1 MGHYALGTILKA
13 ALLAGLAAGLTVALF
28 HAVAT
33 EPVIDRAI
41 ALEEERAPA
50 DQHEEPIVSRQAQKG
65 GLFLGFVVYG
75 LTWASFLGL
84 AYHLVQRSLPA
95 TGARRQRLLLAAAAY
110 WAVGLLPFLKYP
122 ANPPGVGDPETIG
135 YRQALYVGFL
145 VLSVAGTAL
154 AFVLSQRLIRASSSG
169 FTRGL
174 LTAAL
179 VGAFSLIVYLAM
191 PANPDSVELPAEV
204 VTSFRALSLVGLTLF
219 WTVLG
224 LLFAM
229 LLKPEPEPE
238 PVVATSVR

>member
-1 MGHYALGTILKA
+1 MGHFSLGTILKA

-41 ALEEERAPA
+41 ALEEERHAA
-50 DQHEEPIVSRQAQKG
+50 DEHAEPIVSRQAQKG

-75 LTWASFLGL
+75 LTWASLFGL

-95 TGARRQRLLLAAAAY
+95 TGTRRQRLLLAAAAY

-145 VLSVAGTAL
+145 VLSVASTTL
-154 AFVLSQRLIRASSSG
+154 AFVVSQRLIRTSSSG

-179 VGAFSLIVYLAM
+179 LGAFSLIVYLAM
-191 PANPDSVELPAEV
+191 PGNPDPVELPAEI
-204 VTSFRALSLVGLTLF
+204 VTTFRALSLVGLTLF
-219 WTVLG
+219 WAVLG

-229 LLKPEPEPE
+229 LLKPEPAPA
-238 PVVATSVR
+238 PAPSIR